1 MDDEMELVFLDRKPS
16 PSLTRRTSGTE
27 AHDVKDAV
35 MVTTNVTITRE
46 VL

>member
-16 PSLTRRTSGTE
+16 PSPTGRTSGTE
-27 AHDVKDAV
+27 TQDAKDAV
-35 MVTTNVTITRE
+35 MVTRDVATTRE